1 MHELP
6 SPADVSEV
14 NRPSTNI
21 STSSEE
27 LKIAWRYQD
36 TPAVQSAPSLSSTAF
51 GHNFDL
57 STPYSK
63 EAIANAEV
71 SYWPQL
77 WPLSESKFS

>member
-14 NRPSTNI
+14 ARSSTNI

-36 TPAVQSAPSLSSTAF
+36 TPAVQSAPSLSSTTAF

-77 WPLSESKFS
+77 WPLDES

>member
-14 NRPSTNI
+14 LRSSTNI

-36 TPAVQSAPSLSSTAF
+36 TPAVQSAPSLSSTTAF

-57 STPYSK
+57 SSPYSK

-77 WPLSESKFS
+77 WPLDES